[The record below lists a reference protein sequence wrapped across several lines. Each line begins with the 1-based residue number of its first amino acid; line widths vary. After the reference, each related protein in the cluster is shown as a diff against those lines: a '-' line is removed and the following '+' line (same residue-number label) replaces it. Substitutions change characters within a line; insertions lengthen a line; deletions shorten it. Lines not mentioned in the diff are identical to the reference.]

1 MKVVGISSCPCGI
14 AHTYMAAEA
23 MKREG
28 KKYGIDVHIE
38 LQGQLGPED
47 ELTQKEI
54 DEADAIVLCCG
65 VLPIGAERF
74 DKYKDKIVEVDYDN
88 ILKHP
93 EMMIDNLIEAGFLD
107 KDIKNKK

>member
-1 MKVVGISSCPCGI
+1 MKVVGIISCPCGI

-47 ELTQKEI
+47 EEI
-54 DEADAIVLCCG
+54 AEADAIVLCCG
-65 VLPIGAERF
+65 VLPMGAERF
-74 DKYKDKIVEVDYDN
+74 DDYKDKIVNVDYAN

-93 EMMIDNLIEAGFLD
+93 QMMIDDLIEAGFLD
-107 KDIKNKK
+107 KDIKKK

>member
-47 ELTQKEI
+47 GLSEKEI
-54 DEADAIVLCCG
+54 AEADAIVLCCG
-65 VLPIGAERF
+65 VLPMGAERF
-74 DKYKDKIVEVDYDN
+74 DDYKDKIVNVDYAN

-93 EMMIDNLIEAGFLD
+93 QMMIDDLIEAGFLD
-107 KDIKNKK
+107 KDIKKK